1 MVTLA
6 FLTLPQAL
14 QQMTYLKWNFCTGPR
29 ALVGQVFTEELW
41 SDSVVDAIDYHILLI
56 QCPAYYNFV
65 QMVRSSNFKSTI
77 TQDTENC
84 PIRKD
89 GLKRIKKQKGL
100 LYALQRRPSHRKAS

>member
-6 FLTLPQAL
+6 FLTLL
-14 QQMTYLKWNFCTGPR
+14 QSLQLMTYLKWNFCRGPR
-29 ALVGQVFTEELW
+29 ALVGQVCTAELW

-56 QCPAYYNFV
+56 RHPAYYSFV
-65 QMVRSSNFKSTI
+65 KMVKSSNFKSTV

-89 GLKRIKKQKGL
+89 VLKRIKNQMGL
-100 LYALQRRPSHRKAS
+100 LYALQRRASHRKGS